1 MATLKRTS
9 KHIPSGR
16 YVPVYP
22 ADLLGELD
30 GDKYVYI
37 ANGLVFLATPG
48 AYTLDIHKDY
58 DVTHVTLDAPI
69 DSHIAFSDALW
80 AHMTD

>member
-9 KHIPSGR
+9 TRVPNRR
-16 YVPVYP
+16 YTPVYP

-37 ANGLVFLATPG
+37 ANGLVFVATPG
-48 AYTLDIHKDY
+48 ARTLDIHKDY